1 MMDELLEYYR
11 SIQTNLAREHH
22 GQFVLIH
29 DAEVVGFFP
38 EMKAA
43 YWTAVDEELLEPGSF
58 LIRECI
64 SREEETPLTFFS
76 RLR

>member
-1 MMDELLEYYR
+1 MDELLEYYR

-22 GQFVLIH
+22 GEFVLIH
-29 DAEVVGFFP
+29 DSEVVGFFSDL
-38 EMKAA
+38 KAA

-64 SREEETPLTFFS
+64 SPEEEMPLTFFS